1 MGPGDRSFHMH
12 RPGRYVTLS
21 FFRYAGRERV
31 WGMRQMA
38 EMRRPLQSVPGLG
51 FFKLLGTGGGTGYSV
66 WPDLGTYGLLGAWE
80 SRAHAEAFH
89 ASHPAHRAFLQH
101 GEEVYTLHLKPMLS
115 RGAWSGIDPF
125 VADGPVDQGP
135 LAVLTRATIKARYVI
150 PFWSRVAGVARSL
163 EGREGLLFTKGVG
176 ELPWVEQ
183 ATFSVWRSEQ
193 DMMAFAYG
201 RGQAHT
207 EAVARTRQARGFS
220 EELYARFRVVGTEGT
235 WKGGDPV
242 RGLPSPSRITA

>member
-1 MGPGDRSFHMH
+1 MRMH
-12 RPGRYVTLS
+12 QPGRHVTLS
-21 FFRYAGRERV
+21 FFRYAGRERI

-38 EMRRPLQSVPGLG
+38 EMRRPLQAVRGLG
-51 FFKLLGTGGGTGYSV
+51 FFKLLGTGGGTGYDF

-80 SRAHAEAFH
+80 RREHAEAFH
-89 ASHPAHRAFLQH
+89 ATHPAHRAFLDH
-101 GEEVYTLHLKPMLS
+101 GQEVYTLHLTPYMS
-115 RGAWSGIDPF
+115 RGAWSGINPF
-125 VADGPVDQGP
+125 MTGAPSVEGP
-135 LAVLTRATIKARYVI
+135 LAVLTRATIKARFVI
-150 PFWSRVAGVARSL
+150 PFWRRVAGVARSL
-163 EGREGLLFTKGVG
+163 EGREGLLFTKGIG

-193 DMMAFAYG
+193 DMMAFAYA

-207 EAVARTRQARGFS
+207 EVVARTRQAQGFS

-242 RGLPSPSRITA
+242 LGIPAPSRVMA